1 MWVPPEDKDPTLPM
15 APTRKSISL
24 FGAVNIADG
33 RLVTQYEK
41 HFNALTFQGFLA
53 TLFRH
58 VRRNRKM
65 LILLDNARYHHA
77 ASLKPFLRDHRRHLR
92 MEFLPAYSPDLN
104 PIERVWKL
112 TRRLCTHNTYFETLF
127 DLIKAV
133 SFQHAFWKVPNN
145 TLCRL
150 YCIN

>member
-1 MWVPPEDKDPTLPM
+1 MNAISSSMALESGCGFPQKIKIQSYPWR

-24 FGAVNIADG
+24 FWAVNIADG

-53 TLFRH
+53 TLFRR

-77 ASLKPFLRDHRRHLR
+77 ASLKPFFRDHRRHLR

-112 TRRLCTHNTYFETLF
+112 TRRLCTHNTYFGNSLVLLEIF
-127 DLIKAV
+127 
-133 SFQHAFWKVPNN
+133 
-145 TLCRL
+145 
-150 YCIN
+150 